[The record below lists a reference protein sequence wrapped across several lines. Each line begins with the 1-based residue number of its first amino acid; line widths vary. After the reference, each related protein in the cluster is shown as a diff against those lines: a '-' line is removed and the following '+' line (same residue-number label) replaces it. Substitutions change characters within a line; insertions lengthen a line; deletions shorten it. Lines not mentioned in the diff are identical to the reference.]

1 MARPRRSDDTRALL
15 IEEGA
20 ASLLSTGYHGTG
32 IKQVLDKVGVPKGSF
47 YNYFDSKESFAHAVI
62 DHHSVCV
69 QRTMAAT
76 FGGAPDALTGLR
88 RFFTRLTEEFVAAD
102 YTGGCL
108 IANLGGELEGSEVL
122 RTALSDAWASW
133 RDGVAAALRT
143 AQAEGTVRAD
153 LDAVDLAD
161 LLLESWEGAVI
172 RMKIDRTVAPLD
184 KCLRRLLDDYFRP
197 DRAVVVS

>member
-20 ASLLSTGYHGTG
+20 VGLLSHGYHGTG

-62 DHHSVCV
+62 EHHSLCV
-69 QRTMAAT
+69 QRNLADA
-76 FGGAPDALTGLR
+76 FAGAPDALTGLR
-88 RFFTRLTEEFVAAD
+88 RFFAVLTEDFVARD
-102 YTGGCL
+102 FTGGCL
-108 IANLGGELEGSEVL
+108 IANLGGELEGSEIL
-122 RTALSDAWASW
+122 RTALSAAWAAW

-172 RMKIDRTVAPLD
+172 RMKIDRTVEPLD

-197 DRAVVVS
+197 

>member
-20 ASLLSTGYHGTG
+20 VGLLSQGYHGTG

-47 YNYFDSKESFAHAVI
+47 YNYFDSKESFAQAI
-62 DHHSVCV
+62 IEHHSLCV
-69 QRTMAAT
+69 QRNLAAA
-76 FGGAPDALTGLR
+76 FDAAPDPLSGIR
-88 RFFTRLTEEFVAAD
+88 VFFAAMTEDFVTAE

-108 IANLGGELEGSEVL
+108 IANLGAELEGSELL
-122 RTALSDAWASW
+122 RNSLSSAWGAW
-133 RDGVAAALRT
+133 RDGVATALRE
-143 AQAEGTVRAD
+143 AQAQGTVRAD
-153 LDAVDLAD
+153 IDAVDLAD

-172 RMKIDRTVAPLD
+172 RMKIDRTVEPLD

-197 DRAVVVS
+197 

>member
-20 ASLLSTGYHGTG
+20 AGLLFNGYHGTG

-47 YNYFDSKESFAHAVI
+47 YNYFDSKESFAQAVI
-62 DHHSVCV
+62 EHHSLCV
-69 QRTMAAT
+69 QRNLAEA
-76 FGGAPDALTGLR
+76 FVGAPDALTGLR
-88 RFFTRLTEEFVAAD
+88 RFFARLTDDFVAAE

-122 RTALSDAWASW
+122 RGALSDAWATW

-143 AQAEGTVRAD
+143 AQAEGAVRAD
-153 LDAVDLAD
+153 IDAADLAD

-172 RMKIDRTVAPLD
+172 RMKLDRTVAPLD

-197 DRAVVVS
+197 DRASVAV

>member
-20 ASLLSTGYHGTG
+20 VGLLSNGYHGTG

-62 DHHSVCV
+62 EHHSLCV
-69 QRTMAAT
+69 QRNLAAA
-76 FGGAPDALTGLR
+76 FAGAPDALTGLR
-88 RFFTRLTEEFVAAD
+88 GFFATLTADFVAAD

-108 IANLGGELEGSEVL
+108 IANLGGELEGSETL
-122 RTALSDAWASW
+122 RTALSAAWAAW
-133 RDGVAAALRT
+133 RDGVAGALRT

-153 LDAVDLAD
+153 IDAVDLAD

-172 RMKIDRTVAPLD
+172 RMKIDRTVEPLD

-197 DRAVVVS
+197 

>member
-20 ASLLSTGYHGTG
+20 ADLLSHGYHGTG

-47 YNYFDSKESFAHAVI
+47 YNYFDSKETFARAVI
-62 DHHSVCV
+62 EHHSLCV
-69 QRTMAAT
+69 QRNLAT
-76 FGGAPDALTGLR
+76 AFAGAPDALSGLR
-88 RFFTRLTEEFVAAD
+88 RFFATLIDDFVAAE

-108 IANLGGELEGSEVL
+108 IGNLGGELEGSEVL
-122 RTALSDAWASW
+122 RTALSAAWGSW
-133 RDGVAAALRT
+133 RDGVADALRT

-153 LDAVDLAD
+153 IDAVDLAD

-172 RMKIDRTVAPLD
+172 RMKIDRTIDPLE

-197 DRAVVVS
+197 

>member
-20 ASLLSTGYHGTG
+20 AGLLSTGYHGTG

-62 DHHSVCV
+62 EHHSLCV
-69 QRTMAAT
+69 QRNLVAA
-76 FGGAPDALTGLR
+76 FDGAPDALTGLR
-88 RFFTRLTEEFVAAD
+88 RFFGVLTDDFVAAD

-122 RTALSDAWASW
+122 RTALSAAWASW
-133 RDGVAAALRT
+133 RDGVADALRT
-143 AQAEGTVRAD
+143 AQAEGAVRAD
-153 LDAVDLAD
+153 IDAVELAD
-161 LLLESWEGAVI
+161 LLLEAWEGAVI
-172 RMKIDRTVAPLD
+172 RMKIDRTIEPLE

-197 DRAVVVS
+197 

>member
-20 ASLLSTGYHGTG
+20 AGLLTNGYHGTG

-62 DHHSVCV
+62 EHHSLCV
-69 QRTMAAT
+69 QRNLAAS
-76 FGGAPDALTGLR
+76 FAGAPDALTGLR
-88 RFFTRLTEEFVAAD
+88 RFFAVLTEDFVARD
-102 YTGGCL
+102 FTGGCL
-108 IANLGGELEGSEVL
+108 IANLGGELEGSEIL
-122 RTALSDAWASW
+122 RTALSTAWASW
-133 RDGVAAALRT
+133 RDGVADALRT

-153 LDAVDLAD
+153 IDAVELAD

-172 RMKIDRTVAPLD
+172 RMKIDRTVEPLD

-197 DRAVVVS
+197 

>member
-15 IEEGA
+15 VEEGA
-20 ASLLSTGYHGTG
+20 AGLLANGYHGTG

-47 YNYFDSKESFAHAVI
+47 YNYFDSKESFAQAVI
-62 DHHSVCV
+62 EHHSLCV
-69 QRTMAAT
+69 QRNLAAAFAT
-76 FGGAPDALTGLR
+76 DPDPLGGLR
-88 RFFTRLTEEFVAAD
+88 VFFATLTADFVAAD

-108 IANLGGELEGSEVL
+108 IGNLGGELEGSEVL
-122 RTALSDAWASW
+122 RAALSAAWAAW
-133 RDGVAAALRT
+133 RDGVAKALRA
-143 AQAEGTVRAD
+143 AQEQGSVRAD

-172 RMKIDRTVAPLD
+172 RMKIDRTVEPLD

-197 DRAVVVS
+197 

>member
-20 ASLLSTGYHGTG
+20 IGLLANGYHGTG

-47 YNYFDSKESFAHAVI
+47 YNYFDSKESFARAVI
-62 DHHSVCV
+62 EHHSLCV
-69 QRTMAAT
+69 QRALAEA
-76 FGGAPDALTGLR
+76 FAGAPDALTGLR
-88 RFFTRLTEEFVAAD
+88 RFFAALTEDFVAAD

-108 IANLGGELEGSEVL
+108 IGNLGGELEGSDLL
-122 RTALSDAWASW
+122 RTALSSAWARW
-133 RDGVAAALRT
+133 RDGVAGALRT

-153 LDAVDLAD
+153 IDPVELAD

-172 RMKIDRTVAPLD
+172 RMKIDRTVEPLE

-197 DRAVVVS
+197 